1 MKRTLIHNATIV
13 NEGQSV
19 KGSVVI
25 EDGRIAEVLTN
36 WKPLS
41 APCDETIDAT
51 GCYLLPGII
60 DDHVHFRD
68 PGLTHKAD
76 ILTESRAAA
85 AGGVTSIMDMPNT
98 NPVTTTLDALN
109 AKLDLLNE
117 KCIVNHSCYFG
128 ATNDNYSEF
137 GKLDK
142 HRVCGIKL
150 FMGSSTGNMLVDKMN
165 SLLNIFN
172 GTDML
177 IAAHC
182 EDQETIKNNIA
193 KYKEMFAGENDI
205 PIGKHPY
212 IRSSAACYAS
222 SELAVRLARIA
233 GARLHI
239 LHVST
244 AKELQLFNDY
254 SLSEK
259 HITAEACVAHLL
271 FTLSDYRTLGTRI
284 KCNPAIKKQADR
296 DALRAAVNSGLID
309 VIATDHAPH
318 LLSEKEGGALKAMS
332 GMPMIQFS
340 LVSMLQLVDEGVFTL
355 ETIVEKMC
363 HAPAQIYRINER
375 GYIREGYRAD
385 LVAYPGGSVYC
396 ACKAAVKALSDGL
409 RIDLVDTPVRVTNIK
424 PGLVET
430 NFSVVRFRGNREA
443 ADNVYKGIR
452 PLTGDDIAEV
462 VYFAAAV
469 PEHIQIAEVLVMPA
483 NQATGTIVSRK

>member
-13 NEGQSV
+13 NEGRSV
-19 KGSVVI
+19 QGSVVI
-25 EDGRIAEVLTN
+25 EGDRIAEVLTYG
-36 WKPLS
+36 KKLS
-41 APCDETIDAT
+41 VPCDETIDAT
-51 GCYLLPGII
+51 GCCLLPGVI

-98 NPVTTTLDALN
+98 TPLTTTLSALEQ
-109 AKLDLLNE
+109 KFDLLNE

-128 ATNDNYSEF
+128 ATNNNYTEF
-137 GKLDK
+137 NQLDK

-150 FMGSSTGNMLVDKMN
+150 FMGSSTGNMLVDKTN

-177 IAAHC
+177 IATHC
-182 EDQETIKNNIA
+182 ESQEIIKKNTEY
-193 KYKEMFAGENDI
+193 YKKMFSDAPEV
-205 PIGKHPY
+205 PISKHPN

-222 SELAVRLARIA
+222 TELAVRMASLA
-233 GARLHI
+233 GARLHV

-244 AKELQLFNDY
+244 AKELQLFSDIP
-254 SLSEK
+254 LEEK

-271 FTLSDYRTLGTRI
+271 YRQQDYKELGTRI
-284 KCNPAIKKQADR
+284 KCNPSIKKQADR
-296 DALRAAVNSGLID
+296 DALRNAVNTGVID

-340 LVSMLQLVDEGVFTL
+340 LVSMLELAEKGIFSI

-363 HAPAQIYRINER
+363 HAPVQIYGICDR
-375 GYIREGYRAD
+375 GYVREGYKAD
-385 LVAYPGGSVYC
+385 LVLVSHGDRWEVNSENILSKCGWSPLEGNSFRWKVERTFANGHLIY
-396 ACKAAVKALSDGL
+396 SDGQVDDTYRGEEL
-409 RIDLVDTPVRVTNIK
+409 RFD
-424 PGLVET
+424 
-430 NFSVVRFRGNREA
+430 
-443 ADNVYKGIR
+443 YK
-452 PLTGDDIAEV
+452 D
-462 VYFAAAV
+462 
-469 PEHIQIAEVLVMPA
+469 
-483 NQATGTIVSRK
+483 K

>member
-13 NEGQSV
+13 NEGRSV
-19 KGSVVI
+19 QGSVVI
-25 EDGRIAEVLTN
+25 EGDRIAEVLTYG
-36 WKPLS
+36 KKLS
-41 APCDETIDAT
+41 VPCDETIDAT
-51 GCYLLPGII
+51 GCCLLPGVI

-98 NPVTTTLDALN
+98 NPLTTTLSALEQ
-109 AKLDLLNE
+109 KFDLLNE

-128 ATNDNYSEF
+128 ATNNNYTEF
-137 GKLDK
+137 NQLDK

-150 FMGSSTGNMLVDKMN
+150 FMGSSTGNMLVDKTN

-177 IAAHC
+177 IATHC
-182 EDQETIKNNIA
+182 ESQEIIKKNTEY
-193 KYKEMFAGENDI
+193 YKKMFSDAPEV
-205 PIGKHPY
+205 PISKHPN

-222 SELAVRLARIA
+222 TELAVRMASLA
-233 GARLHI
+233 GARLHV

-244 AKELQLFNDY
+244 AKELQLFSDIP
-254 SLSEK
+254 LEEK

-271 FTLSDYRTLGTRI
+271 YRQQDYKELGTRI
-284 KCNPAIKKQADR
+284 KCNPSIKKQADR
-296 DALRAAVNSGLID
+296 DALRNAVNTGVID

-340 LVSMLQLVDEGVFTL
+340 LVSMLELAEKGIFSI

-363 HAPAQIYRINER
+363 HAPAQIYGICDR
-375 GYIREGYRAD
+375 GYVREGYKAD
-385 LVAYPGGSVYC
+385 LVLVSHGDRWEVNSENILSKCGWSPLEGNSFRWKVERTFANGHLIY
-396 ACKAAVKALSDGL
+396 SDGQVDDTYRREEL
-409 RIDLVDTPVRVTNIK
+409 RFD
-424 PGLVET
+424 
-430 NFSVVRFRGNREA
+430 
-443 ADNVYKGIR
+443 YK
-452 PLTGDDIAEV
+452 D
-462 VYFAAAV
+462 
-469 PEHIQIAEVLVMPA
+469 
-483 NQATGTIVSRK
+483 K

>member
-13 NEGQSV
+13 NEGRSV
-19 KGSVVI
+19 QGSVVI
-25 EDGRIAEVLTN
+25 ESDRIAEVLTYG
-36 WKPLS
+36 KKLS
-41 APCDETIDAT
+41 VPCDETIDAT
-51 GCYLLPGII
+51 GCCLLPGVI

-98 NPVTTTLDALN
+98 NPLTTTLSALEQ
-109 AKLDLLNE
+109 KFDLLNE

-128 ATNDNYSEF
+128 ATNNNYTEF
-137 GKLDK
+137 NQLDK

-150 FMGSSTGNMLVDKMN
+150 FMGSSTGNMLVDKTN

-177 IAAHC
+177 IATHC
-182 EDQETIKNNIA
+182 ESQEIIKKNTEY
-193 KYKEMFAGENDI
+193 YKKMFSDVPEV
-205 PIGKHPY
+205 PISKHPN

-222 SELAVRLARIA
+222 TELAVRMASLA
-233 GARLHI
+233 GARLHV

-244 AKELQLFNDY
+244 AKELQLFSDIP
-254 SLSEK
+254 LEEK

-271 FTLSDYRTLGTRI
+271 YRQQDYKELGTRI
-284 KCNPAIKKQADR
+284 KCNPSIKKQADR
-296 DALRAAVNSGLID
+296 DALRNAVNTGVID

-340 LVSMLQLVDEGVFTL
+340 LVSMLELAEKGIFSI

-363 HAPAQIYRINER
+363 HAPAQIYGICDR
-375 GYIREGYRAD
+375 GYVREGYKAD
-385 LVAYPGGSVYC
+385 LVLVSHGDRWEVNSENILSKCGWSPLEGNSFRWKVERTFANGHLIY
-396 ACKAAVKALSDGL
+396 SDGQVDDTYRGEEL
-409 RIDLVDTPVRVTNIK
+409 RFD
-424 PGLVET
+424 
-430 NFSVVRFRGNREA
+430 
-443 ADNVYKGIR
+443 YK
-452 PLTGDDIAEV
+452 D
-462 VYFAAAV
+462 
-469 PEHIQIAEVLVMPA
+469 
-483 NQATGTIVSRK
+483 K

>member
-13 NEGQSV
+13 NEGQSI
-19 KGSVVI
+19 KGSIVI
-25 EDGRIAEVLTN
+25 ENGRIAEVLTD

-76 ILTESRAAA
+76 IFTESCAAA

-98 NPVTTTLDALN
+98 NPLTTTLDTLN

-117 KCIVNHSCYFG
+117 KCVVNHSCYFG
-128 ATNDNYSEF
+128 ATNNNYNEF
-137 GKLDK
+137 SKLDK

-182 EDQETIKNNIA
+182 EDQEIIKKNTA
-193 KYKEMFAGENDI
+193 KYKEKFADDAEI
-205 PIGKHPY
+205 PVNKHPL
-212 IRSSAACYAS
+212 IRSALACYS
-222 SELAVRLARIA
+222 SSKLAVRLANLA
-233 GARLHI
+233 GARLHV

-244 AKELQLFNDY
+244 AKELSLFSDAPLS
-254 SLSEK
+254 SLK
-259 HITAEACVAHLL
+259 NITAEACIAHL
-271 FTLSDYRTLGTRI
+271 FYDSEDYKTLGARI
-284 KCNPAIKKQADR
+284 KCNPAIKSESNR
-296 DALRAAVNSGLID
+296 TALRAAVNSGLID
-309 VIATDHAPH
+309 VIATDPAPH
-318 LLSEKEGGALKAMS
+318 LLNEKEGGALKAMS

-340 LVSMLQLVDEGVFTL
+340 LVSMLELVNKGIFTL

-385 LVAYPGGSVYC
+385 LVLVRPNTPWEVTTDRI
-396 ACKAAVKALSDGL
+396 LSKCGWSPLEGHTFDWKIEKTFANGHLIYDDNTVDGTYRGEEL
-409 RIDLVDTPVRVTNIK
+409 RFN
-424 PGLVET
+424 
-430 NFSVVRFRGNREA
+430 
-443 ADNVYKGIR
+443 
-452 PLTGDDIAEV
+452 
-462 VYFAAAV
+462 
-469 PEHIQIAEVLVMPA
+469 
-483 NQATGTIVSRK
+483 

>member
-318 LLSEKEGGALKAMS
+318 TPEEKSRGLAGSAM
-332 GMPMIQFS
+332 GIVGLECAFPLMYKYMVLPGII
-340 LVSMLQLVDEGVFTL
+340 TL
-355 ETIVEKMC
+355 EKLIALMAVNPRRIFGLGGGLHVGDQADFTVLDLD
-363 HAPAQIYRINER
+363 ARYRVDPATFLSMGRATPFAGWEVQGRAAMTVV
-375 GYIREGYRAD
+375 GGREVFRD
-385 LVAYPGGSVYC
+385 ETM
-396 ACKAAVKALSDGL
+396 K
-409 RIDLVDTPVRVTNIK
+409 TN
-424 PGLVET
+424 
-430 NFSVVRFRGNREA
+430 R
-443 ADNVYKGIR
+443 
-452 PLTGDDIAEV
+452 
-462 VYFAAAV
+462 
-469 PEHIQIAEVLVMPA
+469 
-483 NQATGTIVSRK
+483 

>member
-13 NEGQSV
+13 NEGRSV
-19 KGSVVI
+19 QGSVVI
-25 EDGRIAEVLTN
+25 EGDRIAEVLTYG
-36 WKPLS
+36 KKLS
-41 APCDETIDAT
+41 VPCDETIDAT
-51 GCYLLPGII
+51 GCCLLPGGI

-98 NPVTTTLDALN
+98 NPLTTTLSALEQ
-109 AKLDLLNE
+109 KFDLLNE

-128 ATNDNYSEF
+128 ATNNNYTEF
-137 GKLDK
+137 NQLDK

-150 FMGSSTGNMLVDKMN
+150 FMGSSTGNMLVDKTN

-177 IAAHC
+177 IATHC
-182 EDQETIKNNIA
+182 ESQEIIKKNTEY
-193 KYKEMFAGENDI
+193 YKKMFSDAPEV
-205 PIGKHPY
+205 PISKHPN

-222 SELAVRLARIA
+222 TELAVRMASLA
-233 GARLHI
+233 GARLHV

-244 AKELQLFNDY
+244 AKELQLFSDIP
-254 SLSEK
+254 LEEK

-271 FTLSDYRTLGTRI
+271 YRQQDYKELGTRI
-284 KCNPAIKKQADR
+284 KCNPSIKKQADR
-296 DALRAAVNSGLID
+296 DALRNAVNTGVID

-340 LVSMLQLVDEGVFTL
+340 LVSMLELAEKGIFSI

-363 HAPAQIYRINER
+363 HAPAQIYGICDR
-375 GYIREGYRAD
+375 GYVREGYKAD
-385 LVAYPGGSVYC
+385 LVLVSHGDRWEVNSENI
-396 ACKAAVKALSDGL
+396 LSKCGWSPLEGNSFRWKVERTFANGHLIYSNGQVDDTYRGEEL
-409 RIDLVDTPVRVTNIK
+409 RFD
-424 PGLVET
+424 
-430 NFSVVRFRGNREA
+430 
-443 ADNVYKGIR
+443 YK
-452 PLTGDDIAEV
+452 D
-462 VYFAAAV
+462 
-469 PEHIQIAEVLVMPA
+469 
-483 NQATGTIVSRK
+483 K

>member
-13 NEGQSV
+13 NEGRSV
-19 KGSVVI
+19 QGSVVI
-25 EDGRIAEVLTN
+25 EGDRIAEVLTYG
-36 WKPLS
+36 KKLS
-41 APCDETIDAT
+41 VPCDETIDAT
-51 GCYLLPGII
+51 GCCLLPGVI

-98 NPVTTTLDALN
+98 NPLTTTLSALEQ
-109 AKLDLLNE
+109 KFDLLNE

-128 ATNDNYSEF
+128 ATNNNYTEF
-137 GKLDK
+137 NQLDK

-150 FMGSSTGNMLVDKMN
+150 FMGSSTGNMLVDKTN

-177 IAAHC
+177 IATHC
-182 EDQETIKNNIA
+182 ESQEIIKKNTEY
-193 KYKEMFAGENDI
+193 YKKMFSDAPEV
-205 PIGKHPY
+205 PISKHPN

-222 SELAVRLARIA
+222 TELAVRMASLA
-233 GARLHI
+233 GARLHV

-244 AKELQLFNDY
+244 AKELQLFSDIP
-254 SLSEK
+254 LEEK

-271 FTLSDYRTLGTRI
+271 YRQQDYKELGTRI
-284 KCNPAIKKQADR
+284 KCNPSIKKQADR
-296 DALRAAVNSGLID
+296 DALRNAVNTGVID

-340 LVSMLQLVDEGVFTL
+340 LVSMLELAEKGIFSI

-363 HAPAQIYRINER
+363 HAPVQIYGICDR
-375 GYIREGYRAD
+375 GYVREGYKAD
-385 LVAYPGGSVYC
+385 LVLVSHGDRWEVNSENI
-396 ACKAAVKALSDGL
+396 LSKCGWSPLEGNSFRWKVERTFANGQVDDTYRGEEL
-409 RIDLVDTPVRVTNIK
+409 RFD
-424 PGLVET
+424 
-430 NFSVVRFRGNREA
+430 
-443 ADNVYKGIR
+443 YK
-452 PLTGDDIAEV
+452 D
-462 VYFAAAV
+462 
-469 PEHIQIAEVLVMPA
+469 
-483 NQATGTIVSRK
+483 K

>member
-13 NEGQSV
+13 NEGRSV
-19 KGSVVI
+19 QGSVVI
-25 EDGRIAEVLTN
+25 EGDRIAEVLTYG
-36 WKPLS
+36 KKLS
-41 APCDETIDAT
+41 VPCDETIDAT
-51 GCYLLPGII
+51 GCCLLPGVI

-98 NPVTTTLDALN
+98 NPLTTTLSALEQ
-109 AKLDLLNE
+109 KFDLLNE

-128 ATNDNYSEF
+128 ATNNNYTEF
-137 GKLDK
+137 NQLDK

-150 FMGSSTGNMLVDKMN
+150 FMGSSTGNMLVDKTN

-177 IAAHC
+177 IATHC
-182 EDQETIKNNIA
+182 ESQEIIKKNTEY
-193 KYKEMFAGENDI
+193 YKKMFSDAPEV
-205 PIGKHPY
+205 PISKHPN

-222 SELAVRLARIA
+222 TELAVRMASLA
-233 GARLHI
+233 GARLHV

-244 AKELQLFNDY
+244 AKELQLFSDIP
-254 SLSEK
+254 LEEK

-271 FTLSDYRTLGTRI
+271 YRQQDYKELGTRI
-284 KCNPAIKKQADR
+284 KCNPSIKKQADR
-296 DALRAAVNSGLID
+296 DALRNAVNTGVID

-340 LVSMLQLVDEGVFTL
+340 LVSMLELAEKGIFSI

-363 HAPAQIYRINER
+363 HAPVQIYGICDR
-375 GYIREGYRAD
+375 GYVREGYKAD
-385 LVAYPGGSVYC
+385 LVLVSHGDRWEVNSENILSKCGWSPLEGNSFRWKVERTFANGHLIY
-396 ACKAAVKALSDGL
+396 SDGQVDDTYRGEEL
-409 RIDLVDTPVRVTNIK
+409 RFDYK
-424 PGLVET
+424 
-430 NFSVVRFRGNREA
+430 
-443 ADNVYKGIR
+443 DNDEQPCG
-452 PLTGDDIAEV
+452 
-462 VYFAAAV
+462 
-469 PEHIQIAEVLVMPA
+469 
-483 NQATGTIVSRK
+483 

>member
-13 NEGQSV
+13 NEGRFVQ
-19 KGSVVI
+19 GSVVI
-25 EDGRIAEVLTN
+25 EGDRIAEVLTYG
-36 WKPLS
+36 KKLS
-41 APCDETIDAT
+41 VPCDETIDAT
-51 GCYLLPGII
+51 GCCLLPGVI

-98 NPVTTTLDALN
+98 NPLTTTLSALEQ
-109 AKLDLLNE
+109 KFDLLNE

-128 ATNDNYSEF
+128 ATNNNYTEF
-137 GKLDK
+137 NQLDK

-150 FMGSSTGNMLVDKMN
+150 FMGSSTGNMLVDKTN

-177 IAAHC
+177 IATHC
-182 EDQETIKNNIA
+182 ESQEIIKKNTEY
-193 KYKEMFAGENDI
+193 YKKMFSDAPEV
-205 PIGKHPY
+205 PISKHPN

-222 SELAVRLARIA
+222 TELAVRMASLA
-233 GARLHI
+233 GARLHV

-244 AKELQLFNDY
+244 AKELQLFSDIP
-254 SLSEK
+254 LEEK

-271 FTLSDYRTLGTRI
+271 YRQQDYKELGTRI
-284 KCNPAIKKQADR
+284 KCNPSIKKQADR
-296 DALRAAVNSGLID
+296 DALRNAVNTGVID

-340 LVSMLQLVDEGVFTL
+340 LVSMLELAEKGIFSI

-363 HAPAQIYRINER
+363 HAPAQIYGICDR
-375 GYIREGYRAD
+375 GYVREGYKAD
-385 LVAYPGGSVYC
+385 LVLVSHGDRWEVNSENILSKCGWSPLEGNSFRWKVERTFANGHLIY
-396 ACKAAVKALSDGL
+396 SDGQVDDTYRGEEL
-409 RIDLVDTPVRVTNIK
+409 RFD
-424 PGLVET
+424 
-430 NFSVVRFRGNREA
+430 
-443 ADNVYKGIR
+443 YK
-452 PLTGDDIAEV
+452 D
-462 VYFAAAV
+462 
-469 PEHIQIAEVLVMPA
+469 
-483 NQATGTIVSRK
+483 K

>member
-13 NEGQSV
+13 NEGRSV
-19 KGSVVI
+19 QGSVVI
-25 EDGRIAEVLTN
+25 EGDRIAEVLTYG
-36 WKPLS
+36 KKLS
-41 APCDETIDAT
+41 VPCDETIDAT
-51 GCYLLPGII
+51 GCCLLPGVI

-98 NPVTTTLDALN
+98 NPLTTTLSALEQ
-109 AKLDLLNE
+109 KFDLLNE

-128 ATNDNYSEF
+128 ATNNNYTEF
-137 GKLDK
+137 NQLDK

-150 FMGSSTGNMLVDKMN
+150 FMGSSTGNMLVDKTN

-177 IAAHC
+177 IATHC
-182 EDQETIKNNIA
+182 ESQEIIKKNIEY
-193 KYKEMFAGENDI
+193 YKKMFSDAPEV
-205 PIGKHPY
+205 PISKHPN

-222 SELAVRLARIA
+222 TELAVRMASLA
-233 GARLHI
+233 GARLHV

-244 AKELQLFNDY
+244 AKELQLFSDIP
-254 SLSEK
+254 LEEK

-271 FTLSDYRTLGTRI
+271 YRQQEYKELGTRI
-284 KCNPAIKKQADR
+284 KCNPSIKKQADR
-296 DALRAAVNSGLID
+296 DALRNAVNTGVID

-340 LVSMLQLVDEGVFTL
+340 LVSMLELAEKGIFSI

-363 HAPAQIYRINER
+363 HAPAQIYGICDR
-375 GYIREGYRAD
+375 GYVREGYKAD
-385 LVAYPGGSVYC
+385 LVLVSHGDRWEVNSENILSKCGWSPLEGNSFRWKVERTFANGHLIY
-396 ACKAAVKALSDGL
+396 SDGQVDDTYRGEEL
-409 RIDLVDTPVRVTNIK
+409 RFD
-424 PGLVET
+424 
-430 NFSVVRFRGNREA
+430 
-443 ADNVYKGIR
+443 YK
-452 PLTGDDIAEV
+452 D
-462 VYFAAAV
+462 
-469 PEHIQIAEVLVMPA
+469 
-483 NQATGTIVSRK
+483 K

>member
-19 KGSVVI
+19 QGSVVI
-25 EDGRIAEVLTN
+25 ENGRIAEVLTN

-41 APCDETIDAT
+41 APCEEVIDAT

-98 NPVTTTLDALN
+98 NPLTVTLDALN

-128 ATNDNYSEF
+128 ATNNNYTEF
-137 GKLDK
+137 DKLDK

-165 SLLNIFN
+165 NLLNIFN

-182 EDQETIKNNIA
+182 EDQETIKNNIE
-193 KYKEMFAGENDI
+193 KYKQKYKGADDI
-205 PIGKHPY
+205 PVSAHPS
-212 IRSSAACYAS
+212 IRSVPACYAS
-222 SELAVRLARIA
+222 SELAVRLAKIA

-244 AKELQLFNDY
+244 AKELQLFSDEPLAN
-254 SLSEK
+254 K
-259 HITAEACVAHLL
+259 NITAEACVAHFL
-271 FTLSDYRTLGTRI
+271 FTLTHYNSLGARI
-284 KCNPAIKKQADR
+284 KCNPAVKRKTDR
-296 DALRAAVNSGLID
+296 EALRTAVNSGLID

-340 LVSMLQLVDEGVFTL
+340 LVSMLELVDEGVFSL
-355 ETIVEKMC
+355 ETVVQKMC
-363 HAPAQIYRINER
+363 HAPARIYGICQR
-375 GYIREGYRAD
+375 GYIREGYQAD
-385 LVAYPGGSVYC
+385 LVLVRPNSPWEVTTDKILSKCGWSPLEGHTFNWKVEKTFANGHLIYNGNTVNDSYRGEELRFDYPSAG
-396 ACKAAVKALSDGL
+396 A
-409 RIDLVDTPVRVTNIK
+409 
-424 PGLVET
+424 
-430 NFSVVRFRGNREA
+430 
-443 ADNVYKGIR
+443 
-452 PLTGDDIAEV
+452 
-462 VYFAAAV
+462 
-469 PEHIQIAEVLVMPA
+469 
-483 NQATGTIVSRK
+483 

>member
-13 NEGQSV
+13 NEGRSV
-19 KGSVVI
+19 QGSVVI
-25 EDGRIAEVLTN
+25 EGDLIAEVLTYG
-36 WKPLS
+36 KKLS
-41 APCDETIDAT
+41 VPCDETIDAT
-51 GCYLLPGII
+51 GCCLLPGVI

-98 NPVTTTLDALN
+98 NPLTTTLSALEQ
-109 AKLDLLNE
+109 KFDLLNE

-128 ATNDNYSEF
+128 ATNNNYTEF
-137 GKLDK
+137 NQLDK

-150 FMGSSTGNMLVDKMN
+150 FMGSSTGNMLVDKTN

-177 IAAHC
+177 IATHC
-182 EDQETIKNNIA
+182 ESQEIIKKNTEY
-193 KYKEMFAGENDI
+193 YKKMFSDAPEV
-205 PIGKHPY
+205 PISKHPN

-222 SELAVRLARIA
+222 TELAVRMASLA
-233 GARLHI
+233 GARLHV

-244 AKELQLFNDY
+244 AKELQLFSDIP
-254 SLSEK
+254 LEEK

-271 FTLSDYRTLGTRI
+271 YRQQDYKELGTRI
-284 KCNPAIKKQADR
+284 KCNPSIKKQADR
-296 DALRAAVNSGLID
+296 DALRNAVNTGVID

-340 LVSMLQLVDEGVFTL
+340 LVSMLELAEKGIFSI

-363 HAPAQIYRINER
+363 HAPAQIYGICDR
-375 GYIREGYRAD
+375 GYVREGYKAD
-385 LVAYPGGSVYC
+385 LVLVSHGDRWEVNSENILSKCGWSPLEGNSFRWKVERTFANGHLIY
-396 ACKAAVKALSDGL
+396 SDGQVDDTYRGEEL
-409 RIDLVDTPVRVTNIK
+409 RFD
-424 PGLVET
+424 
-430 NFSVVRFRGNREA
+430 
-443 ADNVYKGIR
+443 YK
-452 PLTGDDIAEV
+452 D
-462 VYFAAAV
+462 
-469 PEHIQIAEVLVMPA
+469 
-483 NQATGTIVSRK
+483 K